1 MISKNLFLKGIEKF
15 LLQINPKTNKTDYLI
30 LLFRFIQFNSS
41 LISHANYA
49 LSIVTKLSEYKVFS
63 TQLLGLFLKSCTSI
77 SDQTELVYSFVQIL
91 EYDEFNEVSQND
103 RLLNSFKKVMEDID
117 STLNNLNQ
125 NETVATNQIS
135 EELHSE
141 CRLKA
146 LKLIMFYLRQ
156 PQPNL
161 AHLLLGMDIKKPL
174 GNQEFYNP
182 GELYIIY

>member
-1 MISKNLFLKGIEKF
+1 M
-15 LLQINPKTNKTDYLI
+15 
-30 LLFRFIQFNSS
+30 
-41 LISHANYA
+41 
-49 LSIVTKLSEYKVFS
+49 TKLSEYKVFS

-103 RLLNSFKKVMEDID
+103 RILNSFKKVMEDID
-117 STLNNLNQ
+117 LTLNNLNQ
-125 NETVATNQIS
+125 NETLAKNQTS
-135 EELHSE
+135 EELRSE

-146 LKLIMFYLRQ
+146 LKLILFYLRQ
-156 PQPNL
+156 SQPNL

-182 GELYIIY
+182 GKCISSRCYQNKYVAFFYRIFIPYLQSKEIHTIIGINF